1 MTDSVW
7 TEISIYNVLKK
18 KKKGKKRRHC
28 KVFLLKFADILLVQ
42 IYVHSQVLKHY
53 CALFHPA
60 AFTLA
65 PIAVKSEVH
74 HICQKAAC
82 LTVSLHHL
90 PLTIQFVVDW
100 QHPDAAG
107 VMNGLPCSRL
117 TRLALYFLCKK
128 KLIVIVI
135 YGSYHQA
142 VARNTAY
149 AWNLLDG
156 SSISRTTG
164 LISLAWSGELWR
176 ASVSPLGMFK
186 SSCSRG

>member
-1 MTDSVW
+1 MHLIAKIIGHLIPLRISSWDFTVALLITDYWQCVDRKAAF
-7 TEISIYNVLKK
+7 IMCKK
-18 KKKGKKRRHC
+18 KEKKKRTLWC
-28 KVFLLKFADILLVQ
+28 FSLKVEEICLVQ
-42 IYVHSQVLKHY
+42 IHVHSQVLKHY
-53 CALFHPA
+53 WALFHPA

-74 HICQKAAC
+74 HICQKAAR

-107 VMNGLPCSRL
+107 VMNGLPCSQL

-128 KLIVIVI
+128 KNKLIVIVI

-142 VARNTAY
+142 GARNT
-149 AWNLLDG
+149 
-156 SSISRTTG
+156 
-164 LISLAWSGELWR
+164 
-176 ASVSPLGMFK
+176 V
-186 SSCSRG
+186 